1 MKKKLERVFIIAEAG
16 CNHNGDLSL
25 AKKLID
31 AASRAKADAV
41 KFQSF
46 NVDELVTRR
55 APKAQ
60 YARKYTKE
68 FKSQYSMQKKLQLS
82 ESNHKELFEYC
93 KKRKIKFLSSSFD
106 MRSTVMLNK
115 LGCKIFKIPSG
126 EITNIPN
133 LELIGSLKKNV
144 ILSTGMSTI
153 KEIKKAVDVLKKS
166 GTKLQNIKL
175 LHCTTDYPAKM
186 NEINLRAMCD
196 LNNRFKTDVGYSDH
210 TLGIE
215 ASIAAVALGAKII
228 EKHITI
234 NKKLPG
240 PDHHASLNE
249 VEFINL
255 VRSIR
260 NIEKALGKTKK
271 EPEKS
276 ELKNLFYVRKSIKAK
291 LEIKKGELFSEKNLY
306 IARPASGLP
315 PSKWKKL
322 IGAMAKKNY
331 QPDNDIL
338 D

>member
-133 LELIGSLKKNV
+133 LELIGSLKKDV